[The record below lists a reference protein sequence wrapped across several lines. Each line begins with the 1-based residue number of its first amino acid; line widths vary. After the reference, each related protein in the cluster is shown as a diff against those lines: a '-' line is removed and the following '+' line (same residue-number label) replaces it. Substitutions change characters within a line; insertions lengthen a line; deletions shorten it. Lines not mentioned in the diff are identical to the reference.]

1 MTRQSKTV
9 KAERIAQAF
18 EFRKAGM
25 SLREIA
31 ARLDVSHETVRKD
44 IIEMT
49 EQFIEEARVH
59 HRTMVAME
67 MMRLDDMAFGIWP
80 AATMGDVKA
89 IEAMLKIMERR
100 AKMLGVD
107 AQTLTKNIQVQVT
120 PEQLTEM
127 SDDELQQLIQQ
138 FR

>member
-1 MTRQSKTV
+1 MTRHAKSI

-18 EFRKAGM
+18 ELRKAGM

-31 ARLDVSHETVRKD
+31 IQLGVSHETVRKD
-44 IIEMT
+44 INEMT
-49 EQFIEEARVH
+49 DQFIEEARVQ
-59 HRTMVAME
+59 HRSMVAME
-67 MMRLDDMAFGIWP
+67 LMRLDDMTFGIWP
-80 AATMGDVKA
+80 AARMGDVKA

-107 AQTLTKNIQVQVT
+107 AQILTKNIQVQVT
-120 PEQLTEM
+120 PEQLAEM